1 MIPEIA
7 TMSSLSHRFHQQK
20 PNLWPLLSISGGRS
34 KRKLGIQ
41 HDAMI
46 RGDESAAYNIIDD
59 AVAHRVGG
67 EWASTL
73 ISSSC

>member
-1 MIPEIA
+1 MMIPEIT
-7 TMSSLSHRFHQQK
+7 TMRSLSHRFHQQE

-46 RGDESAAYNIIDD
+46 RGDESAAYNIVDD
-59 AVAHRVGG
+59 AIVDV
-67 EWASTL
+67 L
-73 ISSSC
+73 LLL